1 MYNWNSEGEERE
13 DEVKTM
19 FIMTKSF
26 SKWFKISSHIFKK
39 HNKLPRRY
47 THKHPPPKEN
57 KTKTRSIMAEF
68 VKTKGNKI
76 LRTVKENGYIAF
88 IGATVRTE
96 IKAKDWQIS
105 FRSEREIKIFSV
117 KENWDNSHIILT

>member
-1 MYNWNSEGEERE
+1 
-13 DEVKTM
+13 
-19 FIMTKSF
+19 
-26 SKWFKISSHIFKK
+26 
-39 HNKLPRRY
+39 
-47 THKHPPPKEN
+47 
-57 KTKTRSIMAEF
+57 MAEF

-117 KENWDNSHIILT
+117 KEN